1 MIAALDATPLTLSSG
16 GLARYVAELS
26 RALAREY
33 PDDTY
38 ALLSDQEFAAPA
50 HAPVNLIAP
59 VKPATQTARDKRWW
73 LRGVRRAIADTGAQL
88 FHGTNF
94 EVPYVGETP
103 AILTMHDL
111 SPWRDRAWHTGADRV
126 RRRTPW
132 LIRLRRA
139 KLILTV
145 SQAVRQEIVTHF
157 GVPDAQVR
165 AVPLA
170 AAEEFR
176 PVADS
181 QPERPY
187 FLFVGTLEPR
197 KNLPALIE
205 AWRETKNDTGAEL
218 LIAGRTRE
226 DFVHIPPVHASE
238 GLRYLGEVS
247 DAELP
252 RLYSGALAF
261 VYPTLYEGFGLPVLE
276 AMQCGCPVITSRD
289 PAVNEITGGEGAA
302 SAIHASSVREIA
314 EALRAIAAD
323 GEKRSELRERG
334 LERAMRFS
342 WAITARATHALY
354 QEVLRCPG
362 KPA

>member
-1 MIAALDATPLTLSSG
+1 VIAALDATPLTLTSG

-26 RALAREY
+26 LALAREY
-33 PDDTY
+33 PDDTF
-38 ALLSDQEFAAPA
+38 ALLSDQEFSLPSNAP
-50 HAPVNLIAP
+50 PNLIAGP
-59 VKPATQTARDKRWW
+59 SDHDKRWW
-73 LRGVRRAIADTGAQL
+73 LRGVGRAIAETGAQL

-94 EVPYVGETP
+94 EVPYLGNTP
-103 AILTMHDL
+103 AILTIHDL

-132 LIRLRRA
+132 LIRLHRA

-145 SQAVRQEIVTHF
+145 SQAVRQEIVNHF
-157 GVPDAQVR
+157 GVPDDQVR

-170 AAEEFR
+170 ASKDFR
-176 PVADS
+176 PIPDS
-181 QPERPY
+181 QPGRPY

-205 AWRETKNDTGAEL
+205 AWRETKNETGADL
-218 LIAGRTRE
+218 WIAGRTRE

-247 DAELP
+247 DADLP

-276 AMQCGCPVITSRD
+276 AIQCGCPVITSRD
-289 PAVNEITGGEGAA
+289 PAVGEITGGAGAA
-302 SAIHASSVREIA
+302 AAVHTSSVREIA
-314 EALRAIAAD
+314 EAMRSIAAD
-323 GEKRSELRERG
+323 SGTRRELRERG
-334 LERAMRFS
+334 FARASRFS
-342 WAITARATHALY
+342 WANTARATHALY
-354 QEVLRCPG
+354 EEALL
-362 KPA
+362 